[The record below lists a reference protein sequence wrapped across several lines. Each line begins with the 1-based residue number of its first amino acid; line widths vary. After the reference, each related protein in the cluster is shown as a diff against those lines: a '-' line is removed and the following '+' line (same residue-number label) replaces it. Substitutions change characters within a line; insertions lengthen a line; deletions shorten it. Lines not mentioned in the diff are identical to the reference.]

1 MRASTRWGLGWK
13 VGGGMSHPRI
23 CSCWERGGVK
33 EIKEGI
39 ASRSTQTQGAFVCV
53 CRLNDWVRRKERMTQ
68 EGHGKPLA
76 AQGLL
81 SFSRRRLF

>member
-1 MRASTRWGLGWK
+1 MESWWWHVTPTNLLLLGK
-13 VGGGMSHPRI
+13 R
-23 CSCWERGGVK
+23 GVK